1 MDPIPMLIEGR
12 LHDLGDGLRVR
23 RLLPQLQTRHVG
35 PFVFFDHIGPAHFAP
50 GTGMDVRG

>member
-1 MDPIPMLIEGR
+1 MDPIPMLIAGR
-12 LHDLGDGLRVR
+12 LHELGDGLRVR
-23 RLLPQLQTRHVG
+23 RLLPQLRARQVG

>member
-1 MDPIPMLIEGR
+1 MNAAPMLIEGR

-23 RLLPQLQTRHVG
+23 RLLPQLQTRPVG